1 MGAVT
6 ETRVLKAG
14 DIVDHPGYGRG
25 RVLRIV
31 SGGEYFVNFF
41 LNNNNQY
48 CTASELRWY
57 RPDGRLIPVSLPARR
72 MSRHGS
78 PDSFTGQIKG
88 AAGLPEGEE
97 GEFVALRV
105 LEAMRTGVVG
115 ERVELYTVGRLKEMA
130 LIDEELK
137 TIDNGAVR
145 VFLGDYGA
153 GKTHMLECLEAKA
166 LRSGC
171 LTARTALNS
180 KDISP
185 SNPSRVYKSLML
197 NLVYPDHSGKEGLA
211 PLFVAAYKRGLT
223 KEWQKKENFHAY
235 ISRVLHFF
243 DVFMSN
249 LEARASGD
257 ESISAELLNAQE
269 KAVRHLLDWLEGQ
282 NPKQVTKELNL
293 SVMKA
298 FPGTSMRYYTL
309 PALKDFRT
317 FSHIYCYIWS
327 GLAALA
333 RQVGY
338 KGLAL
343 LLDEAEMYNIL
354 DVRNR
359 RFADTMFAYYSL
371 LALGPESV
379 NGLDSRSRGGY
390 RNHRS
395 LPPVYNPGGKAYQSG
410 IYCAF
415 AMTLDDG
422 EGFSSLKRHLDAYCF
437 SVLSQPTD
445 EDYKTLCSIVI
456 GMYRRAYPDFQ
467 CADAAAEYMGRL
479 VFKAV
484 QKNALTGSRQMLK
497 CIIELLD
504 YARLCNK
511 ELAAYVH
518 EMNDHIDNGFV
529 NAFSSVDYVFDDDK
543 EENEPPGYGGENEAD
558 FDDGLDIDLED
569 SDWA

>member
-1 MGAVT
+1 MGAGT
-6 ETRVLKAG
+6 ETRILKPG
-14 DIVDHPGYGRG
+14 DIVEHSGYGRG

-31 SGGEYFVNFF
+31 SSGEYFVNFF

-48 CTASELRWY
+48 CSASELRWY
-57 RPDGRLIPVSLPARR
+57 RPDGRLIPVSVPTRR
-72 MSRHGS
+72 MARHGS
-78 PDSFTGQIKG
+78 PGSVTEQIKG
-88 AAGLPEGEE
+88 AAGLPDGEE

-137 TIDNGAVR
+137 TVDNGAVR

-166 LRSGC
+166 LRCGC

-197 NLVYPDHSGKEGLA
+197 NLVYPDHSGKEGLM
-211 PLFVAAYKRGLT
+211 PLFVAAYKRGLP

-235 ISRVLHFF
+235 ISRVLYFF
-243 DVFMSN
+243 DVFMEN

-257 ESISAELLNAQE
+257 QSITAEQINAQE

-282 NPKQVTKELNL
+282 NPKQVTRELNA

-298 FPGTSMRYYTL
+298 FPGTPLRYKL

-359 RFADTMFAYYSL
+359 RFADLMFAYYSL
-371 LALGPESV
+371 LALGPEGV

-390 RNHRS
+390 RNHRN
-395 LPPVYNPGGKAYQSG
+395 LPPVYNPGGKPYRSG

-422 EGFSSLKRHLDAYCF
+422 EGLRSLNRHLDEYCF
-437 SVLSQPTD
+437 SILSQPTD

-467 CADAAAEYMGRL
+467 CADAAADYMGQL

-484 QKNALTGSRQMLK
+484 LKNALAGSRQMLK

-511 ELAAYVH
+511 DLPAYVH

-529 NAFSSVDYVFDDDK
+529 NLISSSNYVFDDD
-543 EENEPPGYGGENEAD
+543 EEDDGKPEFRSGENEAD
-558 FDDGLDIDLED
+558 FDDGLDIDLDE
-569 SDWA
+569 SEWA